1 VNGYG
6 TTGATE
12 AHTAPLVVASVLW
25 VGVREALVKR
35 PLWAAV
41 SIPVKL
47 KERGAALTAS
57 PAGPAG
63 VG

>member
-1 VNGYG
+1 
-6 TTGATE
+6 
-12 AHTAPLVVASVLW
+12 VASVLR
-25 VGVREALVKR
+25 VGVKEALVKR